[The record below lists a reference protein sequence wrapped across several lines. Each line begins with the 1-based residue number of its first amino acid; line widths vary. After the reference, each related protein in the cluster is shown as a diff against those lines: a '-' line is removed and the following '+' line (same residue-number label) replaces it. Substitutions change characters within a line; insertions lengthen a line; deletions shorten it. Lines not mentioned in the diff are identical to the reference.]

1 MYYITIL
8 ISMYYIKNAVI
19 IAHSSYI
26 CAIITAIQMK
36 IAQNSKKCAILFGFS
51 KVRACVC
58 ACVFAL
64 NGMHTYK
71 IHKYNKSVQ
80 FAQI

>member
-1 MYYITIL
+1 MVENQVITKQYCITIL
-8 ISMYYIKNAVI
+8 ISIHYIKNAVI
-19 IAHSSYI
+19 IA
-26 CAIITAIQMK
+26 
-36 IAQNSKKCAILFGFS
+36 QNDKKCAILFGLIRHTPR
-51 KVRACVC
+51 VCVC
-58 ACVFAL
+58 VCVFAL

>member
-1 MYYITIL
+1 
-8 ISMYYIKNAVI
+8 
-19 IAHSSYI
+19 
-26 CAIITAIQMK
+26 MK
-36 IAQNSKKCAILFGFS
+36 IAQNDKKCAIIFGFS
-51 KVRACVC
+51 KVRAC

>member
-1 MYYITIL
+1 
-8 ISMYYIKNAVI
+8 
-19 IAHSSYI
+19 
-26 CAIITAIQMK
+26 MK
-36 IAQNSKKCAILFGFS
+36 IAQNSKKCAILFGLIRHTPR
-51 KVRACVC
+51 VCAC

-80 FAQI
+80 LAQI

>member
-1 MYYITIL
+1 
-8 ISMYYIKNAVI
+8 
-19 IAHSSYI
+19 
-26 CAIITAIQMK
+26 MK
-36 IAQNSKKCAILFGFS
+36 IAQNSKKCAILFGFN
-51 KVRACVC
+51 KVRARVCV
-58 ACVFAL
+58 CVFAL